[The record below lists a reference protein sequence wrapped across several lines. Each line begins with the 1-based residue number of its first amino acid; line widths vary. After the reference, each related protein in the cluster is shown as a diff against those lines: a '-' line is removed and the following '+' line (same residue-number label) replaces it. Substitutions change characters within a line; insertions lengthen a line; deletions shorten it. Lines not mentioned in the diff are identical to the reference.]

1 MQIIPRQIIP
11 FHLSHSCNARETR
24 VAKRA
29 LKTFSKRT
37 LRNCRAESRQKPR
50 SSSQIGNHDC
60 LITIMFAKA
69 ESRSV
74 ICGDGQFKYAQ
85 SRHRTVRTI
94 SISSGFGDDERAK
107 LISLFS
113 FDDNGNT
120 SVNLS
125 HTYYTNEHIF
135 AA

>member
-74 ICGDGQFKYAQ
+74 ICGDAMDNLNMLKADIVLSVQFRLVPVSAMMNA
-85 SRHRTVRTI
+85 R
-94 SISSGFGDDERAK
+94 
-107 LISLFS
+107 
-113 FDDNGNT
+113 N
-120 SVNLS
+120 
-125 HTYYTNEHIF
+125 
-135 AA
+135 